1 MSVATTALVIALLG
15 GLGAAL
21 RYCVDDVLRRHHAL
35 AGTYVVNAL
44 GSMLFA
50 WLMAAHEGGPWAVGL
65 CGGFTT
71 LSTVS
76 LQAAEMLLSK
86 RWLAGVAHLV
96 AMFALCAAAA
106 WVGSQLA

>member
-1 MSVATTALVIALLG
+1 MGTTVLVIALLG
-15 GLGAAL
+15 GLGAAC
-21 RYCVDDVLRRHHAL
+21 RFAVDEVLRRHHAL

-50 WLMAAHEGGPWAVGL
+50 WLVAHAEGRVWAVGF

-76 LQAAEMLLSK
+76 LQAAEMLLSREWAK
-86 RWLAGVAHLV
+86 ALAHVV
-96 AMFALCAAAA
+96 AMLALCAAAA
-106 WVGSQLA
+106 WVGVQLAG